1 MAKISEC
8 PSCGKMIYSHAAMCP
23 YCKKKTGFPPA
34 PVPVEAPKSQPTPT
48 HSKSAKAVKSFVR
61 QRKYKPATYVKAAII
76 ALLALTVLIL
86 YINVRLMNR
95 RQLSL
100 GSTFDHTTREI
111 VDSMANEVLQTGI
124 VVAKFYERDRH
135 SLIYLEEGRLYEF
148 DAYTRDSKE
157 IRLEDHNP
165 AAIVDYSGSG
175 ILQANISPDESF
187 IVIMASRNPGN
198 TECGLYRM
206 DTKSKAVT
214 VIDRG
219 KVIFE
224 NNEYRVESGGRVAR
238 YDMEGTKLAGL
249 TIEEAEALPKPKPV
263 EEKREESSEPKH
275 EDLPQESMVEHLQP
289 DQVDIVKKAVAPTE
303 IKISPNVVPEVPT
316 VPVQQKNN

>member
-1 MAKISEC
+1 
-8 PSCGKMIYSHAAMCP
+8 MIYSHAAMCP

-34 PVPVEAPKSQPTPT
+34 PAPVVQPNPQPAPARGKEAKT
-48 HSKSAKAVKSFVR
+48 VKSFVR
-61 QRKYKPATYVKAAII
+61 ERKYKPATYVKAAII
-76 ALLALTVLIL
+76 ALLAIAVLIL
-86 YINVRLMNR
+86 YINVQMMNR

-100 GSTFDHTTREI
+100 GSTFDHTTREVI
-111 VDSMANEVLQTGI
+111 DSMANEVLQTGI

-135 SLIYLEEGRLYEF
+135 SLIYLEEGRIYEF

-157 IRLEDHNP
+157 LKLEDHNS
-165 AAIVDYSGSG
+165 AAVVDYTGSG

-187 IVIMASRNPGN
+187 IVIMASRNTGN

-263 EEKREESSEPKH
+263 TETKEETKESKEEDKPT
-275 EDLPQESMVEHLQP
+275 ESMVEHLQP

-316 VPVQQKNN
+316 VPVQNK

>member
-34 PVPVEAPKSQPTPT
+34 PAPVEQSKPQPAPAHGK
-48 HSKSAKAVKSFVR
+48 AKTVKSFVR
-61 QRKYKPATYVKAAII
+61 QRKYKTATYVKAAII
-76 ALLALTVLIL
+76 ALLAITVLIL
-86 YINVRLMNR
+86 YINVQMMNR

-100 GSTFDHTTREI
+100 GSTFDHTTREVI
-111 VDSMANEVLQTGI
+111 DSMANEVLQTGI

-157 IRLEDHNP
+157 LKLEEHNP
-165 AAIVDYSGSG
+165 AAVVDYTGSG

-187 IVIMASRNPGN
+187 IVIMASRNTGN

-206 DTKSKAVT
+206 DAKSKAVS

-263 EEKREESSEPKH
+263 TEKKEETTETQQ
-275 EDLPQESMVEHLQP
+275 EDKPTESMVEHLQP
-289 DQVDIVKKAVAPTE
+289 DQVDIVKKVVAPSE

-316 VPVQQKNN
+316 VPVQNK